1 MMNKH
6 IRILTGIS
14 LPLLFANTVSAAT
27 LEQAVKDS
35 LLWHPQ
41 VSASVNS
48 RYSADQDLRAAK
60 GGYLPTLDLSAGT
73 GWEQTDN
80 SSTRAADDHRR
91 NLHRSESSI
100 NLRQNVFNGF
110 ATSSEV
116 ARQKATVNSRAFSVM
131 NTSEVTAL
139 DAIQSYLDVL
149 MRQKMVK
156 LAQDNLKSH
165 ERIFD
170 QIRLRTEQGVG
181 LRRL

>member
-1 MMNKH
+1 MSKH
-6 IRILTGIS
+6 ILALTGIS
-14 LPLLFANTVSAAT
+14 LPLLFSQAANAAS

-48 RYSADQDLRAAK
+48 RYSADEDLRAAK

-80 SSTRAADDHRR
+80 ASTRAADDHRR

-110 ATSSEV
+110 ATTSEV
-116 ARQKATVNSRAFSVM
+116 SRQKATVNSRAYSV
-131 NTSEVTAL
+131 
-139 DAIQSYLDVL
+139 
-149 MRQKMVK
+149 
-156 LAQDNLKSH
+156 
-165 ERIFD
+165 
-170 QIRLRTEQGVG
+170 
-181 LRRL
+181 